1 MNVIILGS
9 QSDIAKELRVLM
21 VADGW
26 KVVGW
31 HRSAISLKKMPR
43 WDLILIALGRI
54 APVGPWHKQTPQ
66 EWRAAFHSNLFL
78 PMRLL
83 KMLWRKRKPGAAICW
98 LAGSNPNTIMD
109 GYSAYN
115 VSKMAVL
122 KAVEQLDQESQDAKF
137 FALGPGTILTK
148 IHKQSANWDN
158 PKLEAAWRD
167 IGKLPE
173 NAIPRLYD
181 CLKWCLSQSKEVVGG
196 RNICVSDPWES
207 GTLQNWL
214 RPLPTL
220 YKLRREQ

>member
-31 HRSAISLKKMPR
+31 NRSATSLKKMPR

-54 APVGPWHKQTPQ
+54 APVGPWYKQAPQ
-66 EWRAAFHSNLFL
+66 DWRDTFHSNLFL

-122 KAVEQLDQESQDAKF
+122 KAVEQFDHESPDCKF

-148 IHKQSANWDN
+148 IHQQSANWDN

-167 IGKLPE
+167 ISKLPE

-181 CLKWCLSQSKEVVGG
+181 CLKWCLSQPKEVVGG
-196 RNICVSDPWES
+196 RNICVSDYLSPTS
-207 GTLQNWL
+207 L
-214 RPLPTL
+214 REDGRLW
-220 YKLRREQ
+220 KLRRFE